1 MRRLLAIVVV
11 VAVVAGAFVLSGAS
25 DPGGKRTYRI
35 VLDNAFGLV
44 EGGDFRVGGVRAGK
58 TTTFDIQKKRGHTP
72 KAVVTAEISEPGFD
86 DFREDASCEV
96 KPQSLIGEYYVDC
109 QPGSSGR
116 RLPTDG
122 SGRVP
127 VSQTASTIPT
137 DLVNN
142 IMRRPYRERLR
153 FVINELGTGLAGRP
167 QDLQAVL
174 KRAHP
179 GLRETTRVLG
189 ILANQNRVIE
199 SFIRDSDTVIGELNG
214 NRKDVVRWVEEAGDA
229 SEISASRSQAI
240 REGFRRL
247 PTLLA
252 ELRPTM
258 ARLEDLIDAQQ
269 PLLGDLRRATPS
281 LKTFFTRLGPFSQA
295 SRPAL
300 RSLGQASQAG
310 TKAFRE
316 GSQEIAELTNL
327 APKAKPTF
335 RPLRQFLQTLDD
347 RKRAIDKDDNRAVV
361 DGPPAPDPTH
371 INPGDKHG
379 FTGLE
384 ALWNYPFW
392 QGQSINGYDGVGH
405 LLRVTV
411 FGDPDCAALQT
422 NLDPNNDAHDKEV
435 LDKCSQWLGP
445 NLPGINSPDFTS
457 SPRNLAELEREARQ
471 PASHIGERRQA
482 GQVEAGPLPG
492 QRDIS
497 KPQVAL
503 PPRVKK
509 LIDQLAPPTGGGSR
523 LPSVPQVGGTGSDP
537 RTGEGL
543 LDFLLGS

>member
-1 MRRLLAIVVV
+1 MFTIVA
-11 VAVVAGAFVLSGAS
+11 AVLAGAFLLTGAS
-25 DPGGKRTYRI
+25 DKDKKRTYKI
-35 VLDNAFGLV
+35 VLDNSFGLV

-58 TTTFDIQKKRGHTP
+58 TTSFDVEKKRGHAA
-72 KAVVTAEISEPGFD
+72 KAVVTAEIAQPGFD
-86 DFREDASCEV
+86 DFRSDASCDV
-96 KPQSLIGEYYVDC
+96 KPQSLIGEYYLDC
-109 QPGSSGR
+109 EPGSSGR
-116 RLPTDG
+116 RLATDG
-122 SGRVP
+122 SGTVRH
-127 VSQTASTIPT
+127 TASTIPT

-153 FVINELGTGLAGRP
+153 FIINELGTGLAGRP

-179 GLRETTRVLG
+179 GLRETTRVLR
-189 ILANQNRVIE
+189 ILGNQNQVIE
-199 SFIRDSDTVIGELNG
+199 NFIRDSDTVIGELNG
-214 NRKDVVRWVEEAGDA
+214 NRRDVVRWVQEAGDA

-240 REGFRRL
+240 REGFRKL
-247 PTLLA
+247 PTFLA

-269 PLLGDLRRATPS
+269 PLLGELRAASPS
-281 LKTFFTRLGPFSQA
+281 LTTFFRRLGPFSRA

-300 RSLGQASQAG
+300 RTLGEASSAG

-316 GSQEIAELTNL
+316 GAQEINELAAL

-335 RPLRQFLQTLDD
+335 KPLRQFLQTMDD
-347 RKRAIDKDDNRAVV
+347 RRRAIDKNDNRAVV
-361 DGPPAPDPTH
+361 GGPPAPDPTH

-384 ALWNYPFW
+384 AIWNYPFW
-392 QGQSINGYDGVGH
+392 QGQSLNGYDSVGH
-405 LLRVTV
+405 LLRVTI
-411 FGDPDCAALQT
+411 FGDPDCAELQT
-422 NLDPNNDAHDKEV
+422 NLDPNHNPEDKEV

-445 NLPGINSPDFTS
+445 SLPGINAPDFTS
-457 SPRNLAELEREARQ
+457 NPRTAAEMRREARQ
-471 PASHIGERRQA
+471 PASHVGERRQP
-482 GQVEAGPLPG
+482 GQIEAGPLPG

-497 KPQVAL
+497 KPRVTL

-509 LIDQLAPPTGGGSR
+509 LIDRLAPGKGGRSP

-537 RTGEGL
+537 QTGQDL